1 MNQANEYEYVVHLIQ
16 ERKPGWDTQAAAMI
30 VQFIYGD
37 METFI
42 KSGLPIL
49 EKKAKHRVHHIP
61 VLEEL

>member
-1 MNQANEYEYVVHLIQ
+1 MHLIQ

-49 EKKAKHRVHHIP
+49 EKKAKHRIHHIP
-61 VLEEL
+61 ALEEL